1 MFRLKFLVAY
11 PFLWLLSRSP
21 FGFVYAFSDFLFV
34 VLYFFIGY
42 RKRVVRS
49 NLNLV
54 FPEKSTAEK
63 RQIERAF
70 YRHFC
75 DLFLETVKTISI
87 TKEELSQR
95 FTFKKMEVLRE
106 FESRNESVII
116 LFPHYAN
123 WEWGT
128 ALNLHLK
135 GKGYG
140 IYQPLVN
147 PYYDKLVRWIR
158 ARFGGTLITTKE
170 TRGVVA
176 KNRANNV
183 HAIYGIL
190 TDQSPRPSQAYYW
203 SKFMGINVPMHT
215 GAEFMSKSLNLPVL
229 YLKVEKVKRGYYTAT
244 FSVMAQNPNEYPN
257 YAITDAFF
265 RATEQSIMEKPEYYL
280 WTHRRWKHRDKMPEN
295 FKKEV
300 PTDLL

>member
-1 MFRLKFLVAY
+1 M
-11 PFLWLLSRSP
+11 S
-21 FGFVYAFSDFLFV
+21 
-34 VLYFFIGY
+34 
-42 RKRVVRS
+42 
-49 NLNLV
+49 
-54 FPEKSTAEK
+54 
-63 RQIERAF
+63 
-70 YRHFC
+70 
-75 DLFLETVKTISI
+75 IS
-87 TKEELSQR
+87 KLELSKR
-95 FTFKKMEVLRE
+95 FTFKNIEVLRE
-106 FESRNESVII
+106 FENRDESVII

-123 WEWGT
+123 WEWAT
-128 ALNLHLK
+128 ALNLILK

-158 ARFGGTLITTKE
+158 ARFGGTLITTKQ
-170 TRGVVA
+170 TRGIVSENRA
-176 KNRANNV
+176 KNL
-183 HAIYGIL
+183 HSIYGIL

-229 YLKVEKVKRGYYTAT
+229 YLTVEKIKRGYYTASL
-244 FSVMAQNPNEYPN
+244 SVMAQNPNEFRN

-265 RATEQSIMEKPEYYL
+265 RATEKSIIEKPEFYL

-300 PTDLL
+300 SSDLL